1 MLLWREVRRC
11 VFGMLFH
18 VRVNGEGSELLS
30 NLPCHLIG
38 FTKTILSQAFIEA
51 LIYVAEQCSYTS
63 RAWAITTIRV
73 RKPRSRAKKGA
84 RGASLSAHRSTG
96 TPGGCR
102 GGGGAAGG
110 ARGT

>member
-11 VFGMLFH
+11 VFGRLIH
-18 VRVNGEGSELLS
+18 VRVNVEGAELLS
-30 NLPCHLIG
+30 NLSCHLIG
-38 FTKTILSQAFIEA
+38 FTKTILAQAFIEA

-63 RAWAITTIRV
+63 RAWAINTIRV

-96 TPGGCR
+96 TPVDCHGSR
-102 GGGGAAGG
+102 V
-110 ARGT
+110 TSS